1 MLFKMGKLKL
11 LNTIAPAYFYAAT
24 VVTFALHFLL
34 FTPTIFQSSDVTI
47 NPAMLAHISIFL
59 FLMGNALGNYI
70 MTIRNPSESA
80 NETVIPVCSPDCPDR
95 IDAHYLLNGRHFCK
109 VCKKV
114 ILKRD
119 HHCFF
124 TGNCIGNRNMRYF
137 IMFSIYTSSS
147 CLYSLVI
154 GVAYLT
160 IEYSISFENPL
171 TFLTLLPLSTGYFF
185 LGLISGLQ
193 FFLVIMLYIWL
204 GIGLVSVGF
213 CCQQLLLVARG
224 QTWCELQKGQLS
236 ECRGTWRANLTD
248 VFGSHWVLGLFVPVP
263 TVETVPGNWQ
273 VYHDHK
279 HD

>member
-1 MLFKMGKLKL
+1 MLFRMVKLRL
-11 LNTIAPAYFYAAT
+11 LNTIAPVYFYTAT
-24 VVTFALHFLL
+24 VVTFTLHFLL
-34 FTPTIFQSSDVTI
+34 FMPTVFQSPDEAL
-47 NPAMLAHISIFL
+47 NPTMLVHIGVFL
-59 FLMGNALGNYI
+59 FLIGNALGNYT
-70 MTIRNPSESA
+70 MTIWYPSESA

-124 TGNCIGNRNMRYF
+124 TGNCIGNKNMRYF
-137 IMFSIYTSSS
+137 IMFSIYTSCC

-160 IEYSISFENPL
+160 TEYSISFENPL

-185 LGLISGLQ
+185 LGSISGLQ
-193 FFLVIMLYIWL
+193 FFLVIMLYVWL
-204 GIGLVSVGF
+204 GIGLVSAGF

-236 ECRGTWRANLTD
+236 EGRGTWRANLTD
-248 VFGSHWVLGLFVPVP
+248 VFGSRWALGLFLPVQ
-263 TVETVPGNWQ
+263 TVETKPGNWQ

>member
-1 MLFKMGKLKL
+1 MVKLKL

-24 VVTFALHFLL
+24 VVTLALHFLL
-34 FTPTIFQSSDVTI
+34 FMPIVFQNPDVTI
-47 NPAMLAHISIFL
+47 NHTKMVHVSIFL
-59 FLMGNALGNYI
+59 FFMGNALGNYI
-70 MTIRNPSESA
+70 MTKRYPSESTK
-80 NETVIPVCSPDCPDR
+80 EMDIPVCSPDCPDR

-137 IMFSIYTSSS
+137 IMFSIYTS
-147 CLYSLVI
+147 CCCMYSLVI

-160 IEYSISFENPL
+160 MEYSISFENPL

-236 ECRGTWRANLTD
+236 ESRGTWRTNLTD
-248 VFGSHWVLGLFVPVP
+248 VFGSRWLLGLFLPVQ
-263 TVETVPGNWQ
+263 TIEMVPGNWE

-279 HD
+279 HE